1 MSDVGE
7 APAADALLEEESL
20 LAHLAGRRWFGARS
34 RELTS
39 VEVRDTAVVRDEP
52 ALLAVVLADGSFENG
67 ERRMYQLIVGRDGES
82 GDADEGLVS
91 TDGRAVR
98 EVEQDPQLAIALAG
112 SAASARVT
120 PASNGLVEFRTIT
133 GLELPNDID
142 ARLLGAEQSNT
153 SVVLDEVLLKIYRH
167 IEAGLNPEL
176 EMLLFL
182 TEHGFENIPELIGWY
197 GYAGEELSATLG
209 VFERFLGGAVD
220 GWEMA
225 RRDLPDRP
233 AELAAEAR
241 TMGEVVGLM
250 HYALASDASET
261 AFAPEEPGPEYLGL
275 VAASAEEDL
284 DAVFNKLPDDDVA
297 DTIRGR
303 ADEVRDRMRLLAQ
316 GTSPGRIIRTH
327 GDLHL
332 GQLLLSGG
340 RWHIVDFEGE
350 PARSLVERRRK
361 QIPLRDVAGMLRSF
375 SYAVATLAAGG
386 TEVGEEI
393 EQALRDAFV
402 DGYRAT
408 AEPSGILAPSGASQA
423 RLLQFFELE
432 KAIYELRYELDHR
445 PDWLHVPV
453 TGIADLLAQ
462 DLP

>member
-1 MSDVGE
+1 MSDVGKT
-7 APAADALLEEESL
+7 AAADALLDEESL

-34 RELTS
+34 RELTG
-39 VEVRDTAVVRDEP
+39 VEIRDTAVVRDEP
-52 ALLAVVLADGSFENG
+52 VLAVVLADASLDNG
-67 ERRMYQLIVGRDGES
+67 ERRMYQLVVGRDGE
-82 GDADEGLVS
+82 GGNADEALFS
-91 TDGRAVR
+91 ADGRAVR
-98 EVEQDPQLAIALAG
+98 EVEQDPELAIALAG
-112 SAASARVT
+112 SAAAGRVT
-120 PASNGLVEFRTIT
+120 PAANGSVEFRTIT
-133 GLELPNDID
+133 GLELPEGLG
-142 ARLLGAEQSNT
+142 ARRLGAEQSNT
-153 SVVLDEVLLKIYRH
+153 SVVLDEVILKIYRH

-197 GYAGEELSATLG
+197 GYAGDELSATLG
-209 VFERFLGGAVD
+209 VFQHFLDGAVD

-225 RRDLPDRP
+225 RRDLPGRP
-233 AELAAEAR
+233 DQVAVEAR
-241 TMGEVVGLM
+241 AMGEVVGLM
-250 HYALASDASET
+250 HYALASDASEP

-332 GQLLLSGG
+332 GQLLLAGR

-386 TEVGEEI
+386 TDIGEEP
-393 EQALRDAFV
+393 EQALRDEFL

-453 TGIADLLAQ
+453 TGIANLLEQ